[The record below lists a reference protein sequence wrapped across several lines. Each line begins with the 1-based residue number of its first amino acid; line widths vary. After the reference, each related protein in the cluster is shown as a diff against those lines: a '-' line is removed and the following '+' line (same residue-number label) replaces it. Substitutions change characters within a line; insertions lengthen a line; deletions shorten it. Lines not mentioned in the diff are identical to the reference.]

1 MSITRFGNNVS
12 HVLLN
17 KDVCARPVVF
27 QAQAAV
33 QCRLHSIDPEIFPL
47 LEATDIP
54 VSIFQGMITG
64 FRSQGWSGMEGNTV
78 NFFWRHFEH
87 FSVPMQGYSS
97 SNITLSQDFSLENQR
112 IGGIV
117 HVLSLKWIFLLF
129 HWLKFAY
136 FFRTVCKFYIFFN
149 SSNL

>member
-47 LEATDIP
+47 LEASDIP

-64 FRSQGWSGMEGNTV
+64 FRSQGW
-78 NFFWRHFEH
+78 
-87 FSVPMQGYSS
+87 
-97 SNITLSQDFSLENQR
+97 
-112 IGGIV
+112 
-117 HVLSLKWIFLLF
+117 
-129 HWLKFAY
+129 
-136 FFRTVCKFYIFFN
+136 
-149 SSNL
+149 